1 LSAVRC
7 IDENLLKKIT
17 DHHSDA
23 SMHRCIA
30 QKKPQK
36 LKDLTIF
43 IEQLGAK
50 GLPYIYFF
58 GKRGI
63 RTPGARKDTPIFKI
77 GAMNRSAIFPLLRAK
92 RT

>member
-1 LSAVRC
+1 LIIFGFFLWC
-7 IDENLLKKIT
+7 ID
-17 DHHSDA
+17 A
-23 SMHRCIA
+23 SIHRK
-30 QKKPQK
+30 KKPQK
-36 LKDLTIF
+36 LKDLTIL

-92 RT
+92 RN